1 MRDEEEGNFEEKR
14 RRGLET
20 AEEWRMAAVLR
31 LRFQVGLNSEPN
43 TRFLDCTCKLCK
55 FEILE
60 ELW

>member
-43 TRFLDCTCKLCK
+43 TRFLDCTYLQTVL
-55 FEILE
+55 I
-60 ELW
+60 